1 MIALNNKELKLI
13 DKATYEF
20 SKKELAPGR
29 EENDKYPHGAFFEPV
44 LEKAFEL
51 DFFHSN
57 IPEEFGGLGRNIKA
71 LCIMLANIC
80 REDSSLGGIL
90 MTTSVAYEILF
101 AADSHSIIEKIGAS
115 EKVYEF
121 MIAYP
126 LFCNPKE
133 SENFLTAEKKKGK
146 YTISGSLEYLVLG
159 NMAEQ
164 AIVPAKIQG
173 QNEYSFFLINLNN
186 SHDRDVTTKH
196 EKPLRPRTNFNE
208 VCNIKNGI
216 EKSDPIFSLGI
227 HACPAVDL
235 TASNVNGELIG
246 EEGAGAAY
254 FTKMTDRLNVAAA
267 AMSTGIMKGSFAE
280 AFTYCR
286 SRVQGGRKISD
297 WSEIQLILANMAVNI
312 KNAEMI
318 VSRACQAVNDNEPD
332 WKECSD
338 FSALHIQDMAC
349 DLTSDGI
356 QVMGGVGYTK
366 DFGQE
371 KRFRDSKHLQA
382 MFGIAPAK
390 KINYIKNL

>member
-1 MIALNNKELKLI
+1 MIALNDKELKLI

-20 SKKELAPGR
+20 AKKELAPGR
-29 EENDKYPHGAFFEPV
+29 EENDKYPHGEFFEPV

-57 IPEEFGGLGRNIKA
+57 ISEDFGGLGRDIKT
-71 LCIMLANIC
+71 LCLILTNIC
-80 REDSSLGGIL
+80 MEDSSLGGIIF
-90 MTTSVAYEILF
+90 TTAAAYEILF
-101 AADSHSIIEKIGAS
+101 ASESHSIIEKTGAS

-121 MIAYP
+121 IIAYP

-133 SENFLTAEKKKGK
+133 SDNFLTAEKKKDG
-146 YTISGSLEYLVLG
+146 YTLSGSLEYLVLG
-159 NMAEQ
+159 NLAKH
-164 AIVPAKIQG
+164 AIVPAKIKG
-173 QNEYSFFLINLNN
+173 QDGYSFFLINLK
-186 SHDRDVTTKH
+186 S
-196 EKPLRPRTNFNE
+196 
-208 VCNIKNGI
+208 NGVR
-216 EKSDPIFSLGI
+216 KTDPIFSLGL

-235 TASNVNGELIG
+235 IVSGGVSGELIG
-246 EEGAGAAY
+246 KEGTGADY
-254 FTKMTDRLNVAAA
+254 FTKMTNRLNVAAA
-267 AMSTGIMKGSFAE
+267 AMSTGIMKGSFSE

-318 VSRACQAVNDNEPD
+318 VSRACQAVNDSEPN

-356 QVMGGVGYTK
+356 QVMGGVGYMK

-371 KRFRDSKHLQA
+371 KRFRDSQHLQA